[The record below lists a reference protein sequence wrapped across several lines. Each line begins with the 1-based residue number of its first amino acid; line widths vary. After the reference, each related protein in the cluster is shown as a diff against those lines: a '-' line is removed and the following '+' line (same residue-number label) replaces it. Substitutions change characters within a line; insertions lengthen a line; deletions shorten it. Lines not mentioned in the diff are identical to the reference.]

1 MTFSPAEMVK
11 IMSAG
16 YQWDLPITSS
26 NHLCMAVEIST
37 LTDPIIL
44 PSLLGHTPGWP
55 STDLMVIN
63 DNNKAQ
69 RNMGVY
75 PTSGS
80 GQVSFYGIIHN
91 GATFPRNV
99 NVLYESPTA
108 IDNLQ
113 DARIEIIGGHSQP
126 FRSGDVITLENMQP
140 GENRWIGLTLRVPSI
155 DDNEL
160 VPILFYEIV
169 NRMAV
174 NGFGIAPQPSSLG
187 TAIRDNLEFHA
198 SIFNRISVT
207 FDIHRTKEESL
218 APLELLFQEKIS
230 NKTYLDFLRLHVK
243 LMDDMLFELIMSEGL
258 GNPFSLQVAVKNL
271 ENAVS
276 ANATGELY
284 YKRQSGDVDACVP
297 AHSTLLHK
305 LDAFVTMV
313 QKSKGDPAD
322 ILQNVIW
329 QKELYSKLPQLSE
342 LEFSVELVR
351 KSEEFIHGYELRRIN
366 NIDYTKLISEL
377 LEIFRKTSKVLDTL
391 NLQLEK
397 DVEGMSIN
405 LSSQVALQKGHRGYL
420 LKLQS
425 LDKKHN
431 Y

>member
-1 MTFSPAEMVK
+1 MQ
-11 IMSAG
+11 
-16 YQWDLPITSS
+16 YQRMPQGSS
-26 NHLCMAVEIST
+26 S
-37 LTDPIIL
+37 
-44 PSLLGHTPGWP
+44 
-55 STDLMVIN
+55 
-63 DNNKAQ
+63 
-69 RNMGVY
+69 
-75 PTSGS
+75 
-80 GQVSFYGIIHN
+80 
-91 GATFPRNV
+91 
-99 NVLYESPTA
+99 
-108 IDNLQ
+108 
-113 DARIEIIGGHSQP
+113 
-126 FRSGDVITLENMQP
+126 
-140 GENRWIGLTLRVPSI
+140 
-155 DDNEL
+155 
-160 VPILFYEIV
+160 
-169 NRMAV
+169 
-174 NGFGIAPQPSSLG
+174 
-187 TAIRDNLEFHA
+187 
-198 SIFNRISVT
+198 
-207 FDIHRTKEESL
+207 
-218 APLELLFQEKIS
+218 
-230 NKTYLDFLRLHVK
+230 
-243 LMDDMLFELIMSEGL
+243 
-258 GNPFSLQVAVKNL
+258 
-271 ENAVS
+271 
-276 ANATGELY
+276 

-405 LSSQVALQKGHRGYL
+405 LSSQVVLQKGHRGYL